1 MYKNDFVAKKS
12 TWEYLVGSKG
22 EPRRETLSYY
32 DLNDLNIYFRVLPAL
47 LIGVPLVLIS
57 IYYDWSGISNSLT
70 RGYNL

>member
-1 MYKNDFVAKKS
+1 MYNNDFVAKKT

-32 DLNDLNIYFRVLPAL
+32 DLNIYFRVLPAL